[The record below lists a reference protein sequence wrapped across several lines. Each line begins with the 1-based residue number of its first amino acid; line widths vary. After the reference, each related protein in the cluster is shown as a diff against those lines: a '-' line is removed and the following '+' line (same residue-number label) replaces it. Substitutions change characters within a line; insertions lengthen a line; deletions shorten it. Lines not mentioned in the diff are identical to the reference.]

1 MITDSDLH
9 CQCGTVRWTHQPA
22 GTVLDFLDISCGI
35 RSLRSIN
42 RFFISFTQHYPE
54 TSDNPTV
61 PGVLVGC
68 TNPVL
73 LNMLSLGCLSE
84 AFAFISALRGV
95 AAMAGPPAAGLV
107 VEWTG
112 DPEVM

>member
-1 MITDSDLH
+1 M
-9 CQCGTVRWTHQPA
+9 
-22 GTVLDFLDISCGI
+22 
-35 RSLRSIN
+35 
-42 RFFISFTQHYPE
+42 
-54 TSDNPTV
+54 
-61 PGVLVGC
+61 
-68 TNPVL
+68 L

>member
-1 MITDSDLH
+1 MGLCAGPTSLLGV
-9 CQCGTVRWTHQPA
+9 CWTFWTFLVA
-22 GTVLDFLDISCGI
+22 FGAFGVLTGPSYFKT
-35 RSLRSIN
+35 SL
-42 RFFISFTQHYPE
+42 TQKYRQ
-54 TSDNPTV
+54 NQ
-61 PGVLVGC
+61 GVLVGC

-73 LNMLSLGCLSE
+73 LNMLSLSSLSE

-112 DPEVM
+112 DPEVIVVTI

>member
-1 MITDSDLH
+1 MILLASVGLCAGPTSLLGL
-9 CQCGTVRWTHQPA
+9 CWTFWTFLVA
-22 GTVLDFLDISCGI
+22 FGAFGVLTGSLFLLPNIIS
-35 RSLRSIN
+35 
-42 RFFISFTQHYPE
+42 E

-73 LNMLSLGCLSE
+73 LNMLSLSCLSE

>member
-1 MITDSDLH
+1 MCRTN
-9 CQCGTVRWTHQPA
+9 QPA
-22 GTVLDFLDISCGI
+22 GSVLDFLDISCGFW
-35 RSLRSIN
+35 SLRSVN
-42 RFFISFTQHYPE
+42 RSYTFKTFITRKYRQ
-54 TSDNPTV
+54 N

-73 LNMLSLGCLSE
+73 LNMLSLSSLSE

-95 AAMAGPPAAGLV
+95 AAMAGPPGAGLV

-112 DPEVM
+112 DPEVT